1 MATIN
6 DRFLDLYREYETVL
20 RDSGTEYRAIEEG
33 SDGIEQERLRI
44 TRQMRNYLTHNHD
57 AGFLTVSDR
66 QIAFLDQHI
75 KEERMAGDI
84 LKKHLKT
91 VKAGTCGP
99 EEKIADV
106 LARFAKLSVDAMPMC
121 NILKGE
127 TSIHLIGVV
136 SVYDLL
142 KAYMTEQRP
151 KTAKMSALKKV
162 GKRCPT
168 MAPMTPMETVISS
181 QDELICCTDTGTM
194 SGKVL
199 GVYFRGIC

>member
-1 MATIN
+1 MAAIN

-20 RDSGTEYRAIEEG
+20 RDSGTDYRAMEEG

-57 AGFLTVSDR
+57 AGFLAVSDR
-66 QIAFLDQHI
+66 QVAFLEQRI
-75 KEERMAGDI
+75 KDERMAGDI

-91 VKAGTCGP
+91 VKAGTCGGT
-99 EEKIADV
+99 EKIADV
-106 LARFAKLSVDAMPMC
+106 LVRFARLGVSSMPMC
-121 NILKGE
+121 EVPKGE
-127 TSIHLIGVV
+127 TGARIVGVV

-142 KAYMTEQRP
+142 RAYMAEQRP

-168 MAPMTPMETVISS
+168 MAPMTPMETVIGS
-181 QDELICCTDTGTM
+181 QEPIICCTDTGTAA
-194 SGKVL
+194 GKVI
-199 GVYFRGIC
+199 GVYFRDIC